1 MKVAIRLTQL
11 RYIKIN
17 TMIFSTYAENYTII
31 AVP

>member
-1 MKVAIRLTQL
+1 MKVAIKLTQL

-17 TMIFSTYAENYTII
+17 AMIFSTYAENYTII